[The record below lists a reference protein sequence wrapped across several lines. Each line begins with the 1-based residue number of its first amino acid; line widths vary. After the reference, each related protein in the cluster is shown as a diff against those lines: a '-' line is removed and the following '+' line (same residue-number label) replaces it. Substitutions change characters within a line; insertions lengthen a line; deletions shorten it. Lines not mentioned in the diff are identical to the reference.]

1 MSSVWGEKCPECQKQ
16 KSEIFKLKGDKRFK
30 LKHILLNEHAREI
43 NEYLCC
49 NDCSKMI
56 KVLDDPIYKT
66 LNEEQQMIFKFVR
79 LFPFP
84 KSIRELKDEFFRM
97 SYAIRLNGCNLNRL
111 NKNIFSILKD
121 IYEDLYI
128 DWKEERCLKHLLTEI
143 AKEMNKRRKT
153 HKVDNSDALYY
164 IIQIIQDLVKIHKE
178 KSGRRSSE
186 DYTYPSLRKYIRFSV
201 GDKLNLRKIIYNNI
215 IRGFYDNLL

>member
-66 LNEEQQMIFKFVR
+66 LNEKHRMLFKFVR

-84 KSIRELKDEFFRM
+84 KTIKALKDEFSGM
-97 SYAIRLNGCNLNRL
+97 SFAIRLNDQNLNRL
-111 NKNIFSILKD
+111 NKNIFSILKFV
-121 IYEDLYI
+121 YENLFI
-128 DWKEERCLKHLLTEI
+128 DWSKKKGLMRDLLTKTVEEI
-143 AKEMNKRRKT
+143 NKRKKK
-153 HKVDNSDALYY
+153 KVNKADAFIY
-164 IIQIIQDLVKIHKE
+164 IRDIIQDLESIYQC
-178 KSGRRSSE
+178 KSRFGSRK
-186 DYTYPSLRKYIRFSV
+186 DYTYPSYRKYLRFSL
-201 GDKLNLRKIIYNNI
+201 GDKWFSLYSIIHSNLIK
-215 IRGFYDNLL
+215 GFS